1 MSTQI
6 KRLYQNNQEFV
17 PITLAEAVVVDA
29 TNIPGLQTLRITT
42 LDKVL
47 KNTLA
52 VVGANTLNIETI
64 NTTLTNINTTLQKK
78 QDKLTAGDGI
88 TIDLDGTISVTNTS
102 TLGFQYKI
110 VKRLPSPPGKD
121 YENIIYLVPNTTGVN
136 GNIFIE
142 YICINKD
149 SIIDKINTG
158 FSCDNVL
165 HKDCPKPQWHQHLC
179 KENFLGEFKTE
190 LEKQLARDNLDIYSK
205 VQIDEFIKN
214 LTGVDL
220 SSYITKDYF
229 NEAIQDL
236 DYVKSSLKSNIDYNI
251 PENLF
256 TI

>member
-64 NTTLTNINTTLQKK
+64 NNTLTNINTTLQKK

-88 TIDLDGTISVTNTS
+88 TIDPDGTISVTNTS

-149 SIIDKINTG
+149 SNYIWEQIGSLTTDVNL
-158 FSCDNVL
+158 DNYVT
-165 HKDCPKPQWHQHLC
+165 
-179 KENFLGEFKTE
+179 KTE
-190 LEKQLARDNLDIYSK
+190 FTN
-205 VQIDEFIKN
+205 
-214 LTGVDL
+214 L
-220 SSYITKDYF
+220 SSIVLT
-229 NEAIQDL
+229 AQD
-236 DYVKSSLKSNIDYNI
+236 VTTSSGNPVTVGYDI
-251 PENLF
+251 PNNLYDKK
-256 TI
+256 

>member
-47 KNTLA
+47 KNTLG

-64 NTTLTNINTTLQKK
+64 NTTLTNINNTLQNK

-88 TIDLDGTISVTNTS
+88 TIDPDGTISVTNTS

-110 VKRLPSPPGKD
+110 VKMLPSPPKKD
-121 YENIIYLVPNTTGVN
+121 YENIIYLVPNTQGVN

-149 SIIDKINTG
+149 SNYIWEQIGSLTTDVNL
-158 FSCDNVL
+158 DNYVT
-165 HKDCPKPQWHQHLC
+165 
-179 KENFLGEFKTE
+179 KTE
-190 LEKQLARDNLDIYSK
+190 FTN
-205 VQIDEFIKN
+205 
-214 LTGVDL
+214 L
-220 SSYITKDYF
+220 SSIVLT
-229 NEAIQDL
+229 AQD
-236 DYVKSSLKSNIDYNI
+236 VTTSSGDPVTVGYDI
-251 PENLF
+251 PNNLYDKH
-256 TI
+256 

>member
-88 TIDLDGTISVTNTS
+88 TIDPDGTISVTNTS

-110 VKRLPSPPGKD
+110 VKMLPSPPGKD

-149 SIIDKINTG
+149 SNYIWEQIGSLTTD
-158 FSCDNVL
+158 V
-165 HKDCPKPQWHQHLC
+165 
-179 KENFLGEFKTE
+179 
-190 LEKQLARDNLDIYSK
+190 NLDNYVTK
-205 VQIDEFIKN
+205 KEF
-214 LTGVDL
+214 TDL
-220 SSYITKDYF
+220 SSIVLT
-229 NEAIQDL
+229 AQD
-236 DYVKSSLKSNIDYNI
+236 VTTSSGDPVTVEIDI
-251 PENLF
+251 PNYLYDKK
-256 TI
+256 

>member
-52 VVGANTLNIETI
+52 VVGANTINIETI

-78 QDKLTAGDGI
+78 QDKLKAGDGI
-88 TIDLDGTISVTNTS
+88 TIDPDGTISVTNTS

-110 VKRLPSPPGKD
+110 VKMLPSPPGKD

-149 SIIDKINTG
+149 SNYIWEQIGSLTTDVNL
-158 FSCDNVL
+158 DNYVT
-165 HKDCPKPQWHQHLC
+165 
-179 KENFLGEFKTE
+179 KTE
-190 LEKQLARDNLDIYSK
+190 FTN
-205 VQIDEFIKN
+205 
-214 LTGVDL
+214 L
-220 SSYITKDYF
+220 SSIVLT
-229 NEAIQDL
+229 AQD
-236 DYVKSSLKSNIDYNI
+236 VTTSSGTPVTVGYDI
-251 PENLF
+251 PNNLYDKQ
-256 TI
+256 

>member
-6 KRLYQNNQEFV
+6 KRLYQNDQEFV

-52 VVGANTLNIETI
+52 VVGTNTLSIETI

-88 TIDLDGTISVTNTS
+88 TIDPDGTISVTNTS

-110 VKRLPSPPGKD
+110 VTMLPSPPRKD
-121 YENIIYLVPNTTGVN
+121 YENIIYLVPNTQGIN

-149 SIIDKINTG
+149 SNYIWEQIGSLTTD
-158 FSCDNVL
+158 V
-165 HKDCPKPQWHQHLC
+165 
-179 KENFLGEFKTE
+179 
-190 LEKQLARDNLDIYSK
+190 NLDNYVTK
-205 VQIDEFIKN
+205 KEFSDLRSIVLTAQDVTTSSGTPVTVGYDIPNN
-214 LTGVDL
+214 LYD
-220 SSYITKDYF
+220 K
-229 NEAIQDL
+229 
-236 DYVKSSLKSNIDYNI
+236 K
-251 PENLF
+251 
-256 TI
+256 

>member
-52 VVGANTLNIETI
+52 VVGDNTINIETI

-88 TIDLDGTISVTNTS
+88 TIDPDGTISVTNTS

-110 VKRLPSPPGKD
+110 VKMLPSPPGKD
-121 YENIIYLVPNTTGVN
+121 YENIIYLVPNTQGVN
-136 GNIFIE
+136 GNIFTE

-149 SIIDKINTG
+149 SNYIWEQIGSLTTD
-158 FSCDNVL
+158 V
-165 HKDCPKPQWHQHLC
+165 
-179 KENFLGEFKTE
+179 
-190 LEKQLARDNLDIYSK
+190 NLDGYVTK
-205 VQIDEFIKN
+205 KEF
-214 LTGVDL
+214 TD
-220 SSYITKDYF
+220 
-229 NEAIQDL
+229 
-236 DYVKSSLKSNIDYNI
+236 LKSIVLTAQDVTTSSGTPVTVEIDI
-251 PENLF
+251 PNYLYDKK
-256 TI
+256 

>member
-52 VVGANTLNIETI
+52 VVGTNTLNIETI

-88 TIDLDGTISVTNTS
+88 TIDPDGTISVTNTS

-110 VKRLPSPPGKD
+110 VKMLPSPPRKD
-121 YENIIYLVPNTTGVN
+121 YENIIYLVPNTQGVD

-149 SIIDKINTG
+149 SKYIWEQIGSLTTD
-158 FSCDNVL
+158 V
-165 HKDCPKPQWHQHLC
+165 
-179 KENFLGEFKTE
+179 
-190 LEKQLARDNLDIYSK
+190 NLDNYVTK
-205 VQIDEFIKN
+205 KEF
-214 LTGVDL
+214 TG
-220 SSYITKDYF
+220 
-229 NEAIQDL
+229 
-236 DYVKSSLKSNIDYNI
+236 LKSIVLTAQDVTTSSGNPVTVEIDI
-251 PENLF
+251 PNNLYDKQQ
-256 TI
+256 IS

>member
-52 VVGANTLNIETI
+52 VVGTNTINIETI
-64 NTTLTNINTTLQKK
+64 NTTLTNINSTLQNK
-78 QDKLTAGDGI
+78 QDKLTPGDGI
-88 TIDLDGTISVTNTS
+88 TIDPDGTIRVTNTS

-110 VKRLPSPPGKD
+110 VKMLPSPPRKD
-121 YENIIYLVPNTTGVN
+121 YENIIYLVPNTQGVD

-149 SIIDKINTG
+149 SNYIWEQIGSLTTD
-158 FSCDNVL
+158 V
-165 HKDCPKPQWHQHLC
+165 
-179 KENFLGEFKTE
+179 
-190 LEKQLARDNLDIYSK
+190 NLDNYVTK
-205 VQIDEFIKN
+205 KEF
-214 LTGVDL
+214 TD
-220 SSYITKDYF
+220 
-229 NEAIQDL
+229 
-236 DYVKSSLKSNIDYNI
+236 LKSIVLTAQDVTTSSGDPVTVKIDI
-251 PENLF
+251 PNYLYDKQQ
-256 TI
+256 IS

>member
-52 VVGANTLNIETI
+52 VVGDNTLNIQTI

-88 TIDLDGTISVTNTS
+88 TISPNGVISITNTS

-110 VKRLPSPPGKD
+110 VKMLPSPPGKD
-121 YENIIYLVPNTTGVN
+121 YENIIYLVPNTQGVN

-149 SIIDKINTG
+149 SNYIWEQIGSLTTDVNL
-158 FSCDNVL
+158 DNYVT
-165 HKDCPKPQWHQHLC
+165 
-179 KENFLGEFKTE
+179 KTE
-190 LEKQLARDNLDIYSK
+190 FTN
-205 VQIDEFIKN
+205 
-214 LTGVDL
+214 L
-220 SSYITKDYF
+220 SSIVLT
-229 NEAIQDL
+229 AQD
-236 DYVKSSLKSNIDYNI
+236 VTTSSGASVIVNYDI
-251 PENLF
+251 PNNLYDKK
-256 TI
+256 

>member
-78 QDKLTAGDGI
+78 QDKLKAGDGI
-88 TIDLDGTISVTNTS
+88 TIDPDGTISVTNTS

-110 VKRLPSPPGKD
+110 VKMLPSPPGKD
-121 YENIIYLVPNTTGVN
+121 YENIIYLVPNTQGVN

-149 SIIDKINTG
+149 SNYIWEQIGSLTTD
-158 FSCDNVL
+158 V
-165 HKDCPKPQWHQHLC
+165 
-179 KENFLGEFKTE
+179 
-190 LEKQLARDNLDIYSK
+190 NLDGYVTK
-205 VQIDEFIKN
+205 KEFS
-214 LTGVDL
+214 D
-220 SSYITKDYF
+220 
-229 NEAIQDL
+229 
-236 DYVKSSLKSNIDYNI
+236 LKSIVLTAQDVTTSSGTPVTVGYDI
-251 PENLF
+251 PNNLYDKQ
-256 TI
+256 